1 MNKFIFILLFLSCQT
16 SNDLMH
22 KNSEKIISLERT
34 ACFGSCPIYKI
45 EIFTNGKGIYSGEK
59 FVENLVV
66 INFKISTKNIQEI
79 INYAEEIG
87 FFKMKDQYYE
97 PISDLPT
104 TITKIKEKKII
115 NYSGGP
121 AKLRLLEKLIDRI
134 CQDII

>member
-59 FVENLVV
+59 FVENLGV